1 MERDAE
7 RLLNEELLRQPFA
20 GEAGGLSADECRR
33 MAACYARTEGVIAV
47 LSDLREETSL
57 VFYGSFAE
65 RLGLGGRGGSY
76 VVGSIWEEE
85 ILRRVH
91 PDDLRRKYLLELQF
105 LRWVKQ
111 QSRRCDCSL
120 AEPLRMCDASGEYL
134 QVLHRMFYLA
144 DDAAGNVR
152 LALCLYGPRGLETAD
167 AVIVDPLE
175 GCTRR
180 LELPSCDAL
189 LTEREREVLGWI
201 DRGLTSKEVAGRLSI
216 SVHTVSR
223 HRQNILEKLRVGNAT
238 EACRVARGLGLLE

>member
-1 MERDAE
+1 
-7 RLLNEELLRQPFA
+7 
-20 GEAGGLSADECRR
+20 

-76 VVGSIWEEE
+76 VGGSIWEEE

-111 QSRRCDCSL
+111 HSRRCDCSL

>member
-105 LRWVKQ
+105 LCQ
-111 QSRRCDCSL
+111 PI
-120 AEPLRMCDASGEYL
+120 PL
-134 QVLHRMFYLA
+134 
-144 DDAAGNVR
+144 
-152 LALCLYGPRGLETAD
+152 
-167 AVIVDPLE
+167 
-175 GCTRR
+175 
-180 LELPSCDAL
+180 
-189 LTEREREVLGWI
+189 
-201 DRGLTSKEVAGRLSI
+201 
-216 SVHTVSR
+216 TV
-223 HRQNILEKLRVGNAT
+223 
-238 EACRVARGLGLLE
+238 